1 MVELNSIDNLSI
13 SEKAHKD
20 YSSGKTY
27 KEISEKYNIPI
38 NTLKSWKRRYNWS
51 RNCTPRKGCNKKEVQ
66 DLGNNLYQEIKDDL
80 LLQLS
85 INQMEEK
92 YYVDLVNDYMSLWE
106 VKNMLIEDIKD
117 RGVNVKWN
125 NGKQTGNKRND
136 SVGDLVKVN
145 NQMLK
150 ILDDLNLKKPPK
162 VDDEDDL

>member
-1 MVELNSIDNLSI
+1 M
-13 SEKAHKD
+13 
-20 YSSGKTY
+20 
-27 KEISEKYNIPI
+27 
-38 NTLKSWKRRYNWS
+38 
-51 RNCTPRKGCNKKEVQ
+51 Q
-66 DLGNNLYQEIKDDL
+66 DLGNNLYHEIKDDL

-92 YYVDLVNDYMSLWE
+92 YYIDLVNDYMSLWE
-106 VKNMLIEDIKD
+106 TKNMLIEDIKD

-136 SVGDLVKVN
+136 SVGEFVKVN